1 MVCLSGDQCFS
12 FYPFLWAKEG
22 SLLAS
27 RRKIAPVHEVFDL
40 KLICFG
46 RLNPTRR
53 HRSYGIFLFNSS

>member
-1 MVCLSGDQCFS
+1 MRISGGRHGETIWFCLSGDQCFS

-40 KLICFG
+40 KTDLLRQIE
-46 RLNPTRR
+46 PHT
-53 HRSYGIFLFNSS
+53 